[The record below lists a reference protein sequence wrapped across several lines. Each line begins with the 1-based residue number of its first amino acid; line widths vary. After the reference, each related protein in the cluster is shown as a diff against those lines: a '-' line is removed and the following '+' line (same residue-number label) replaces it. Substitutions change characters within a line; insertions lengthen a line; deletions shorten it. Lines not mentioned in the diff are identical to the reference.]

1 MEQTYNQ
8 PGEEQA
14 PEASHQIQGG
24 GGGAQPD
31 LTAGP
36 DHEHQVQDDVEAV
49 PDKHGEGED
58 DAVVTQHC
66 DALLQSL
73 QARFCDPELLIRS

>member
-1 MEQTYNQ
+1 MEQTHNQ

-14 PEASHQIQGG
+14 PEASHQIQERRR
-24 GGGAQPD
+24 GAQPD

-49 PDKHGEGED
+49 PDEHGEGED